1 MNRKEWI
8 KTIACVCVLAFV
20 VSCMSGCGV
29 TQIQANDLMDGIE
42 GQQAEEKEPDEAF
55 KEAQMHLSAELLR
68 LSIAK
73 NEENNTNTLV
83 SPLSIQLALAMV
95 ANGADGVTREEME
108 QVMGGDISLE
118 DMNKYLYTYVKK
130 LPSTANYKLE
140 IANSI
145 WFRDTESLVVKD
157 DFLQTNAT
165 YYDAQAYQ
173 RAFDDVT
180 ASEMN
185 KWVKLHT
192 DGMIDK
198 IVDEIKPDMMLYL
211 INALVFDAKWQ
222 DKYTAKDVIDSKF
235 YQLDGTAQEVKLMGS
250 DESVYLQNDKV
261 VGFMKPYKDRKY
273 SFVALLPKEE
283 GEEAFMDF
291 VENLTGEELQG
302 LLSNKTY
309 GEVEC
314 KLPKFTYEYE
324 IDLIEILQDMGM
336 TSAFGGGA
344 DFSKMADCTEG
355 NLYIAEAIHKTYIE
369 VDENGT
375 KAAAVTGMGA
385 AAESEPMKFYVR
397 LDRPFVYMIID
408 NDTNLP
414 IFIGTLMSIEEK

>member
-1 MNRKEWI
+1 MKRREWI
-8 KTIACVCVLAFV
+8 KTVACVCVLAFV
-20 VSCMSGCGV
+20 VSFLSGCGA
-29 TQIQANDLMDGIE
+29 TQIQANDLMDGVE
-42 GQQAEEKEPDEAF
+42 AQAVEEKEPDEAF
-55 KEAQMHLSAELLR
+55 REAQLAFSAELLR
-68 LSIAK
+68 RSIEK
-73 NEENNTNTLV
+73 NEESNSNTLV
-83 SPLSIQLALAMV
+83 SPLSVQLALAMT
-95 ANGADGVTREEME
+95 ANGADGATREEME
-108 QVMGGDISLE
+108 RVIGGDISLE

-130 LPSTANYKLE
+130 LPSEANYKLE

-173 RAFDDVT
+173 RAFDDTT

-185 KWVKLHT
+185 KWVDLHT

-198 IVDEIKPDMMLYL
+198 IVDEIDPSTMLYL
-211 INALVFDAKWQ
+211 VNALVFDAKWQ
-222 DKYTAKDVIDSKF
+222 DKYTSKDVFDSKF
-235 YQLDGTAQEVKLMGS
+235 YCLDGSVQEVELMSS
-250 DESVYLQNDKV
+250 DESIYLHNDQAIGV
-261 VGFMKPYKDRKY
+261 MKPYKDRKY
-273 SFVALLPKEE
+273 SFVALLPIEK
-283 GEEAFMDF
+283 GEAAFEDF
-291 VENLTGEELQG
+291 VNNLTGEELQE
-302 LLSNKTY
+302 LLDNKTY
-309 GEVEC
+309 AEVEC

-324 IDLIEILQDMGM
+324 ISLIEILQDMGM

-344 DFSKMADCTEG
+344 DFSKMASCADG

-385 AAESEPMKFYVR
+385 NAESEPVVIRVR

-408 NDTNLP
+408 NETNLP
-414 IFIGTLMSIEEK
+414 IFIGTLMSVE